1 MCLHEVIIKGGL
13 GNQLFCL
20 FHAYKLSLKNKDKV
34 CLNISNYS
42 FGIRKD
48 RDFRLNLLYPPL
60 LNEFKISKTLLS
72 KVLYFCTRFFEK
84 FFVKANKKYIPG
96 DKPFFINYWKNRFI
110 HSGYFQQINQSK
122 LDRKCLG
129 LIKKKLKPF
138 ILTGFWSIS

>member
-60 LNEFKISKTLLS
+60 LNEFKISKTLQ
-72 KVLYFCTRFFEK
+72 VLL
-84 FFVKANKKYIPG
+84 NKLYS
-96 DKPFFINYWKNRFI
+96 NQLKN
-110 HSGYFQQINQSK
+110 
-122 LDRKCLG
+122 
-129 LIKKKLKPF
+129 
-138 ILTGFWSIS
+138 